1 MIYFLI
7 TSILILID
15 QLSKYFAQTYLV
27 KGESIVIIPKVIS
40 FTYVENTGAAYGMF
54 SDSTKWL
61 SFLSLI
67 ISVIIVYVM
76 INHKKYFEFKYVNY
90 ILAVTLAGAIGNGID
105 RFLRHYVVDFIRF
118 DFVDFPVFNIADIC
132 VVVSSICLIICVIL
146 FEDDGKGVRR
156 WKN

>member
-7 TSILILID
+7 TFILILID
-15 QLSKYFAQTYLV
+15 QLSKYFAVTYLAA
-27 KGESIVIIPKVIS
+27 KESVVIIPKVIS

-54 SDSTKWL
+54 SDSTTFL

-67 ISVIIVYVM
+67 ISIIIIYVM

-90 ILAVTLAGAIGNGID
+90 ILAVTLAGAIGNCID
-105 RFLRHYVVDFIRF
+105 RFFRHYVVDFIQF
-118 DFVDFPVFNIADIC
+118 SFIDFPVFNIADIC
-132 VVVSSICLIICVIL
+132 VVVSSICLVICMIL

-156 WKN
+156 WS